1 MASHRVYQYTA
12 IARPPD
18 PAEKAMRTI
27 LYLLPVAA
35 VLGAALAL
43 GGGEG
48 FVAAMREALLFAL
61 ALYGAW
67 ALARELDPDDTPAA
81 FIGAA
86 AAMLA
91 MVAVDSPGILIVY
104 ATLGLVRTVNRSS
117 GLQARVSDS
126 LVLTVLTVWLMYSM
140 ASPLFGLVA
149 ALAFIFDG
157 TLRDP
162 SRRQW
167 LFALVCLGATLV
179 YVVDHDFGLASI
191 GVPDSLFEWLGLLFV
206 VLFALDAALLKRV
219 RTRGD
224 VGQRALDVNR
234 VRGGMT
240 VGFLAALQGLTESD
254 GVVLIV
260 AVLAGLCI
268 GIALRKSFRAPPA

>member
-1 MASHRVYQYTA
+1 MASNRVYQYTA

-35 VLGAALAL
+35 VLGAALSL
-43 GGGEG
+43 GDGAG
-48 FVAAMREALLFAL
+48 FVAALREALLFAL

-81 FIGAA
+81 FVSAA
-86 AAMLA
+86 LAMLA
-91 MVAVDSPGILIVY
+91 MAVAGSPGILIVY
-104 ATLGLVRTVNRSS
+104 VTLGLVRTVNRSS

-126 LVLTVLTVWLMYSM
+126 VVLVVLTIWLMYAM
-140 ASPLFGLVA
+140 ASPLYGLVA

-157 TLRDP
+157 ILRDP

-167 LFALVCLGATLV
+167 LFALVCIGATIV
-179 YVVDHDFGLASI
+179 YAVDYDFGLASI

-206 VLFALDAALLKRV
+206 VLFALDTALLKRV

-268 GIALRKSFRAPPA
+268 GIALRKGFRAPPA